1 MAILQIDK
9 QIILLVIANL
19 FTEKNRSS
27 YIFLASCLLI
37 TSVKFVKLKF
47 GVAREM
53 LYSNSKI
60 SLLYSQYIVQ
70 FILSSTI
77 SLSIYYVHQHHVLIN
92 HVTDSGVSREHDVL
106 GVQKRMKPCSFGN
119 RYVQVFVYSYERLS
133 FIAKTTR

>member
-1 MAILQIDK
+1 M
-9 QIILLVIANL
+9 
-19 FTEKNRSS
+19 
-27 YIFLASCLLI
+27 
-37 TSVKFVKLKF
+37 KFVKLKF

-119 RYVQVFVYSYERLS
+119 RYVYLFILTNVLVLLPRQQDKFFVRS
-133 FIAKTTR
+133 AKGAV